1 MRRAYIA
8 KTLSARLVLSHMPT
22 PAPAHISAEG
32 LWHRCQE
39 RLSGILPSHTFHSWI
54 EPVKVVDLTEREE
67 LLRFRLGV
75 PSSFHRDWIK
85 ARLDGPIREVVAMEA
100 PEDSGELRIAYEI
113 LEPAER
119 QLDVFEAEGKDEND
133 ERVERGHIRDS
144 VPTVA
149 SVYEASQKGTLAGPG
164 ASGGRPLD
172 SGAGTDLAPGRRSDA
187 APVATGAEAGGKTHR
202 GQAVEE
208 PISSRSR
215 SDPAA
220 PRHSQDEQE
229 ERTTLQRSP
238 HRQGAFQ
245 QAPSQGHVYSMAKE
259 LGVRLGAWDNA
270 YSFEHFIEG
279 DGNSLA
285 RAASIAVAERPG
297 SSTYNP
303 LFIYGGV
310 GLGKT
315 HLAQAIAHRA
325 EQLFDEALIAY
336 VPSSQFVEQFVSS
349 IRSGDMTTFT
359 SLYRSVDILI
369 VDDVQFLSGKEKTQ
383 EEFFHLF
390 DDLHNGGSQIVL
402 CADRSPREIDNIGNR
417 LMSRF
422 QWGLSTD
429 VQPPDLETRT
439 AIIYSKA
446 ESLNLQ
452 IGSRTVEWLAT
463 TIVDSIR
470 EIEGAL
476 NRLKLYAE
484 MGESITLDLAR
495 RELSDLASPET
506 RRLTVGHIRETVA
519 AAWNVRSHDLCART
533 RKHPIVTAR
542 HVAMYLAREFTDK
555 SLADIGAHF
564 GGRDHS
570 TVINACQSVRDR
582 IDTEPAFARHVEQA
596 CTRLGRQSTT
606 A

>member
-1 MRRAYIA
+1 
-8 KTLSARLVLSHMPT
+8 MPT
-22 PAPAHISAEG
+22 PSGDHISAER
-32 LWHRCQE
+32 LWHRCRE
-39 RLSGILPSHTFHSWI
+39 RLSDTLPSHTFQSWI
-54 EPVKVVDLTEREE
+54 GPVRVVDLTEREGQV
-67 LLRFRLGV
+67 RFRLGV
-75 PSSFHRDWIK
+75 PSPFHRDWLK
-85 ARLDGPIREVVAMEA
+85 THLSGPIRDALQAETPGDV
-100 PEDSGELRIAYEI
+100 GELSVAYEI
-113 LEPAER
+113 LKPPER
-119 QLDVFEAEGKDEND
+119 QLDVFEAEEDPAD
-133 ERVERGHIRDS
+133 QQRGRGQIRAS
-144 VPTVA
+144 APTVA
-149 SVYEASQKGTLAGPG
+149 SVYKAAQQGALAHSSDSAPQPPTRGSGSEPLDPG
-164 ASGGRPLD
+164 ASKGVIEERSGRKRSETPPGGDVAR
-172 SGAGTDLAPGRRSDA
+172 GRTPSQRGDA
-187 APVATGAEAGGKTHR
+187 APYRDVRPEEASNR
-202 GQAVEE
+202 RA
-208 PISSRSR
+208 
-215 SDPAA
+215 
-220 PRHSQDEQE
+220 
-229 ERTTLQRSP
+229 P

-245 QAPSQGHVYSMAKE
+245 PAPSRGHVHSMAKE
-259 LGVRLGAWDNA
+259 LGVRLGSWNSA
-270 YSFEHFIEG
+270 YSFERFIEG

-297 SSTYNP
+297 ISTYNP

-325 EQLFDEALIAY
+325 EQLFDDALIAY
-336 VPSSQFVEQFVSS
+336 VPSSQFVEQFVGA
-349 IRSGDMTTFT
+349 IRSGDMSTFT

-446 ESLNLQ
+446 ESLELQ
-452 IGSRTVEWLAT
+452 IGKRTVEWLAT
-463 TIVDSIR
+463 TIIDSIR
-470 EIEGAL
+470 ELEGAL
-476 NRLKLYAE
+476 NRLKLYSE

-506 RRLTVGHIRETVA
+506 RRLTVGHILETVA
-519 AAWNVRSHDLCART
+519 AAWNVRSHDLRART
-533 RKHPIVTAR
+533 RKQPIVTAR

-570 TVINACQSVRDR
+570 TVINACQSVQDR
-582 IDTEPAFARHVEQA
+582 VDTEPAFARHVEQA
-596 CTRLGRQSTT
+596 CTRLGRPTTT

>member
-1 MRRAYIA
+1 
-8 KTLSARLVLSHMPT
+8 
-22 PAPAHISAEG
+22 
-32 LWHRCQE
+32 
-39 RLSGILPSHTFHSWI
+39 
-54 EPVKVVDLTEREE
+54 
-67 LLRFRLGV
+67 
-75 PSSFHRDWIK
+75 
-85 ARLDGPIREVVAMEA
+85 
-100 PEDSGELRIAYEI
+100 
-113 LEPAER
+113 
-119 QLDVFEAEGKDEND
+119 
-133 ERVERGHIRDS
+133 
-144 VPTVA
+144 
-149 SVYEASQKGTLAGPG
+149 
-164 ASGGRPLD
+164 
-172 SGAGTDLAPGRRSDA
+172 
-187 APVATGAEAGGKTHR
+187 
-202 GQAVEE
+202 
-208 PISSRSR
+208 
-215 SDPAA
+215 
-220 PRHSQDEQE
+220 
-229 ERTTLQRSP
+229 
-238 HRQGAFQ
+238 
-245 QAPSQGHVYSMAKE
+245 MAKE

-270 YSFEHFIEG
+270 YSFERFIEG

-297 SSTYNP
+297 NSTYNP

-315 HLAQAIAHRA
+315 HLAHAIAHRA

-349 IRSGDMTTFT
+349 IRSGDMSTFT

-452 IGSRTVEWLAT
+452 VGNRTVEWLAT

-476 NRLKLYAE
+476 NRLKLYAD

-570 TVINACQSVRDR
+570 TVINACQSVQDR
-582 IDTEPAFARHVEQA
+582 IDTEPPFARHVEQA
-596 CTRLGRQSTT
+596 CTRLGRPST
-606 A
+606 AA

>member
-1 MRRAYIA
+1 
-8 KTLSARLVLSHMPT
+8 L
-22 PAPAHISAEG
+22 
-32 LWHRCQE
+32 
-39 RLSGILPSHTFHSWI
+39 
-54 EPVKVVDLTEREE
+54 KVVDLSEREG

-75 PSSFHRDWIK
+75 PSPFHRDWIK
-85 ARLDGPIREVVAMEA
+85 AQLNGPIREVVAREV
-100 PEDSGELRIAYEI
+100 PEYSGELRLAYEV

-119 QLDVFEAEGKDEND
+119 QLDVFEAEGEDEND
-133 ERVERGHIRDS
+133 EQMERGHIRDA

-149 SVYEASQKGTLAGPG
+149 SVYAAARKGALADPEASG
-164 ASGGRPLD
+164 AQPRD
-172 SGAGTDLAPGRRSDA
+172 DGAAPEPAPGHPSDA
-187 APVATGAEAGGKTHR
+187 ASDTAGAETGSKTHHGGDAEQHAPSERRR
-202 GQAVEE
+202 GMLRRQQ
-208 PISSRSR
+208 SR
-215 SDPAA
+215 
-220 PRHSQDEQE
+220 DEQGK
-229 ERTTLQRSP
+229 RTTLQRAP

-245 QAPSQGHVYSMAKE
+245 QAPSQGHVHSMARE

-270 YSFEHFIEG
+270 YSFERFIEG

-297 SSTYNP
+297 NSTYNP

-315 HLAQAIAHRA
+315 HLAHAIARRA

-349 IRSGDMTTFT
+349 IRSGDMATFT

-452 IGSRTVEWLAT
+452 VGNRTVEWLAT

-570 TVINACQSVRDR
+570 TVINACQSVQDR
-582 IDTEPAFARHVEQA
+582 IDTEPAFAQHVEQA
-596 CTRLGRQSTT
+596 CTRLGRPST
-606 A
+606 AA

>member
-1 MRRAYIA
+1 M
-8 KTLSARLVLSHMPT
+8 
-22 PAPAHISAEG
+22 
-32 LWHRCQE
+32 
-39 RLSGILPSHTFHSWI
+39 
-54 EPVKVVDLTEREE
+54 DLTEREGQV
-67 LLRFRLGV
+67 RFRLGV
-75 PSSFHRDWIK
+75 PSPFHRDWLK
-85 ARLDGPIREVVAMEA
+85 THLSGPIREALSLHTPAGVDDLMVA
-100 PEDSGELRIAYEI
+100 YVI
-113 LEPAER
+113 LKPSER
-119 QLDVFEAEGKDEND
+119 QLDVFEEKGDDEGDTEGK
-133 ERVERGHIRDS
+133 RGQMRAS

-149 SVYEASQKGTLAGPG
+149 SVYRAAPQGALAKPG
-164 ASGGRPLD
+164 A
-172 SGAGTDLAPGRRSDA
+172 GASPARQPERSAAPPQSDA
-187 APVATGAEAGGKTHR
+187 ARHR
-202 GQAVEE
+202 
-208 PISSRSR
+208 RSR
-215 SDPAA
+215 GAGRTVGS
-220 PRHSQDEQE
+220 SQGSPQPQ
-229 ERTTLQRSP
+229 RT
-238 HRQGAFQ
+238 FQ
-245 QAPSQGHVYSMAKE
+245 PAPSQRHVHSMAEE
-259 LGVRLGAWDNA
+259 LGLRLGAWDNA
-270 YSFEHFIEG
+270 YTFERFIEG

-297 SSTYNP
+297 ISTYNP

-325 EQLFDEALIAY
+325 EQLFDDALIAY
-336 VPSSQFVEQFVSS
+336 VPSSQFVEQFVGA
-349 IRSGDMTTFT
+349 IRSGDMATFT

-446 ESLNLQ
+446 ESLGLP
-452 IGSRTVEWLAT
+452 IGNRTVEWLAT

-476 NRLKLYAE
+476 NRLKLYDE
-484 MGESITLDLAR
+484 MGESISLDLAR

-519 AAWNVRSHDLCART
+519 SAWNVRSHDLCART
-533 RKHPIVTAR
+533 RKQPIVAAR

-570 TVINACQSVRDR
+570 TVINACQSVQDR
-582 IDTEPAFARHVEQA
+582 MDTEPAFARHVEQA
-596 CTRLGRQSTT
+596 CTRLGRPTT
-606 A
+606 EA

>member
-1 MRRAYIA
+1 
-8 KTLSARLVLSHMPT
+8 L
-22 PAPAHISAEG
+22 
-32 LWHRCQE
+32 
-39 RLSGILPSHTFHSWI
+39 
-54 EPVKVVDLTEREE
+54 
-67 LLRFRLGV
+67 RLGV
-75 PSSFHRDWIK
+75 PSPFHQDWLK
-85 ARLDGPIREVVAMEA
+85 THLTGPIRDALQAATPGDVGEVT
-100 PEDSGELRIAYEI
+100 LAYEI
-113 LEPAER
+113 LKPAER
-119 QLDVFEAEGKDEND
+119 QLDVFEAKEEDVAGPQGG
-133 ERVERGHIRDS
+133 RGQIRETA
-144 VPTVA
+144 PTVA
-149 SVYEASQKGTLAGPG
+149 SAYKAAQNGALTNPRDT
-164 ASGGRPLD
+164 ASGPLNEDNGED
-172 SGAGTDLAPGRRSDA
+172 SGAPPETRAFHKAMGESTGENRGETPQARRAEHRSSPSQEAEA
-187 APVATGAEAGGKTHR
+187 APDQQSGDVQHERASNM
-202 GQAVEE
+202 QA
-208 PISSRSR
+208 
-215 SDPAA
+215 
-220 PRHSQDEQE
+220 
-229 ERTTLQRSP
+229 P

-245 QAPSQGHVYSMAKE
+245 PTPSQGHVKSMAKE
-259 LGVRLGAWDNA
+259 LGVRLGSWDNA
-270 YSFEHFIEG
+270 YSFERFIEG

-297 SSTYNP
+297 ISTYNP

-315 HLAQAIAHRA
+315 HLAQAIARRA

-429 VQPPDLETRT
+429 VQPPDLETRI

-446 ESLNLQ
+446 ESLELQ
-452 IGSRTVEWLAT
+452 VGNRTVEWLAT

-495 RELSDLASPET
+495 RELSDLASTEA
-506 RRLTVGHIRETVA
+506 RRLTVGHILETVA

-533 RKHPIVTAR
+533 RKQPIVTAR

-582 IDTEPAFARHVEQA
+582 MDTEPAFAQHVEHA
-596 CTRLGRQSTT
+596 CTRLGRPST
-606 A
+606 AA